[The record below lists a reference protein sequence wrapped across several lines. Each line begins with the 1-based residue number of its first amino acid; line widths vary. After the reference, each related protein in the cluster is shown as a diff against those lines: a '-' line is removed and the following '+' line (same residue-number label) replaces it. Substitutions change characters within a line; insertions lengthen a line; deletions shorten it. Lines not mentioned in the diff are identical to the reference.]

1 MRTITVAK
9 DQFGMIYK
17 SEFNSA
23 SWERFPD
30 DVTTPEQI
38 ENFFTQNGKYDKP
51 QLIFSG
57 DKSGSKKLYQVTR
70 KGNKITAL
78 VDFQNI
84 LSFAASDF
92 MSFSEQIEFLQQKA
106 TTEVTREAEQ
116 LETDKEKFRYYLENA
131 NQDCIDELRIRINET
146 MTDSKITELRK
157 LHAKE
162 YFNKEAIV
170 EFG

>member
-1 MRTITVAK
+1 MRTVTVTK
-9 DQFGMIYK
+9 DAFGLMYK
-17 SEFNSA
+17 SEVNSA
-23 SWERFPD
+23 LWQRFPD
-30 DVTTPEQI
+30 GIKTQSDIVNYITNGGKWDTQI
-38 ENFFTQNGKYDKP
+38 VF
-51 QLIFSG
+51 IG
-57 DKSGSKKLYQVTR
+57 DKSGDKKLYQVTR

-146 MTDSKITELRK
+146 MTDSKITELCK